1 MNEKIIPIGS
11 SDFAVVRSD
20 ARMPRTTPTDKGE
33 TLDAAKPSTSGK
45 VTVHPNPGNLGT
57 VAQEKR

>member
-1 MNEKIIPIGS
+1 MNELIIPIGS
-11 SDFAVVRSD
+11 GDFAVVRSD
-20 ARMPRTTPTDKGE
+20 DKSPGAKPAQGGEIHCNTKPRTDGR
-33 TLDAAKPSTSGK
+33 